1 MMDTEASTFN
11 EEGEELDKEAGF
23 ISFYRMELN
32 RVVWM
37 VTAGVLQPKDV
48 IVFLTYLRFMQWR
61 TGRVRCSIDKLAEIL
76 ERSKSTLYSSIRRL
90 KENKLLVPTIDETT
104 GEKVLIVNPGLV
116 KASGGK
122 RRGYT
127 IKNYNEAVQY
137 NKPNSQEIDNLD
149 L

>member
-104 GEKVLIVNPGLV
+104 GEKILIV
-116 KASGGK
+116 
-122 RRGYT
+122 
-127 IKNYNEAVQY
+127 
-137 NKPNSQEIDNLD
+137 
-149 L
+149 